1 MVLVSLY
8 YLFIGIPNKR
18 AVIYQVK
25 TTAQVIQKGNS
36 AGSITPRLG
45 RWRENEW
52 VKVERVDDCRC
63 RILMKDAERMMIG
76 VESGLRS
83 AAEFLNLVADFYDFE
98 RECCEL

>member
-1 MVLVSLY
+1 MMIAIHATDFDSLKFAT
-8 YLFIGIPNKR
+8 L
-18 AVIYQVK
+18 
-25 TTAQVIQKGNS
+25 
-36 AGSITPRLG
+36 
-45 RWRENEW
+45 ENEW

-98 RECCEL
+98 RHRPRRGVIEPAELPF